1 MARPRSDA
9 TSAGFSVLRWCPRPR
24 RPSKLQPKANT
35 AGGDAVTAI
44 VCSIPHATCVT
55 CRRSKKRAGR
65 CVRTLRGACSTI
77 WPSVLLP
84 HPYSGMSAQW
94 FFFLGKGTGCAL
106 VWPRPSAGSSRIACS
121 NGHMSRPQRPT
132 AHAPAAAAAAALGHI
147 YLSAHSSAKRT
158 RQSSKRKWESAT
170 ERSIRESGG
179 DSGIVR

>member
-1 MARPRSDA
+1 MPEKDPFLLLRSNLKRHTAEKPTRVVDPP
-9 TSAGFSVLRWCPRPR
+9 SALRFSAAL
-24 RPSKLQPKANT
+24 
-35 AGGDAVTAI
+35 AVCAASPLTTTHGQGP
-44 VCSIPHATCVT
+44 V
-55 CRRSKKRAGR
+55 
-65 CVRTLRGACSTI
+65 
-77 WPSVLLP
+77 
-84 HPYSGMSAQW
+84 Q
-94 FFFLGKGTGCAL
+94 LGKGTGCAL

-179 DSGIVR
+179 DVGFELLKLINYYYTLARRRKRKHSTALRAG

>member
-1 MARPRSDA
+1 MGTSTQHRLCHKQELISRPPFCFWEICAVVRGGPGGTRYPRKSFGGA
-9 TSAGFSVLRWCPRPR
+9 ALLYKHCLSVFFWPLRPFSL
-24 RPSKLQPKANT
+24 
-35 AGGDAVTAI
+35 I
-44 VCSIPHATCVT
+44 V
-55 CRRSKKRAGR
+55 
-65 CVRTLRGACSTI
+65 
-77 WPSVLLP
+77 
-84 HPYSGMSAQW
+84 
-94 FFFLGKGTGCAL
+94 GKGTGCAL

-179 DSGIVR
+179 DVGFELLKINKLLLYTGSWLLVL